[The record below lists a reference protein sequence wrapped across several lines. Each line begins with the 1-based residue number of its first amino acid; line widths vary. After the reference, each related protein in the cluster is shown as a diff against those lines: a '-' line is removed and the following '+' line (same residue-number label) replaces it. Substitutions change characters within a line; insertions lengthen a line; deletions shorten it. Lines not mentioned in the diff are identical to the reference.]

1 MSDVTALFQSF
12 NNLRV
17 LIIGDV
23 MVDEYYV
30 GEVTRI
36 SPEAP
41 VPVVSV
47 TGRERRLGGAAN
59 VALNVKA
66 MGATP
71 ILCAVRGNDSE
82 GEWLYNKVE
91 ELGLENEGIIIDIQR
106 PTTIKTRVIGN
117 NKQLLRVDQE
127 DCSEIPSVVE
137 KKALDFIKGQLP
149 NADAVIFQDYNKG
162 LLTKKLITKAI
173 TLCNSA
179 GVPTLVDPK
188 KDHFLDYKGV
198 TLFKPNRKEI
208 IDGLK
213 LQSELQ
219 SKPSIESAIQ
229 LLASKLQ
236 TKQVLLTLSEM
247 GVAILFND
255 EVHFIDAHKRKI
267 VDVSGAGDSV
277 ISVAALAVASKLSW
291 DHVAALSNL
300 AGGLVCEQVGVVAI
314 DKDRLLSEASRIGL

>member
-1 MSDVTALFQSF
+1 
-12 NNLRV
+12 
-17 LIIGDV
+17 